1 MKSIRKAIFRIG
13 ISALISLSGALLL
26 TGCSYSNYLHMGY
39 EVHHSPVWNPDST
52 VIAFVLSTR
61 AYLPAKGL
69 SRFPDGGI
77 SKYLHKE
84 VALYVYDTRQQ
95 QATKVAG
102 FPYLTDLLGS
112 SRSNWDS
119 RLFFDDHQLYFHIAP
134 LMEWQW
140 YLNRADTEE
149 QRERIKKLK
158 QNYQQAFGYRLATSI
173 LEPVD
178 TITFQAGYEQPPTSP
193 WATTKKILETM
204 PLSTIGLEVQK
215 IYPKSDKAYIQ
226 EALLLKNSSP
236 TTRRA
241 VLEQIIA
248 NQSREAINAYIKQID
263 QQKEKLEG
271 IDKDIYES
279 TIQPLYQ
286 QLQSMH

>member
-1 MKSIRKAIFRIG
+1 MKTIIKAIDKTRI
-13 ISALISLSGALLL
+13 STLVSLMGVLLL
-26 TGCSYSNYLHMGY
+26 TGCSYSNHLHMGY
-39 EVHHSPVWNPDST
+39 QVHHSPVWNTDST
-52 VIAFVLSTR
+52 AIAFVLSTR

-84 VALYVYDTRQQ
+84 VALYIYDTLQQ
-95 QATKVAG
+95 QIIKVAA
-102 FPYLTDLLGS
+102 FPHLTELLGS
-112 SRSNWDS
+112 YRSNWNS
-119 RLFFDDHQLYFHIAP
+119 RLFFDDQHLYFHMAP

-140 YLNRADTEE
+140 YLKQADTEE
-149 QRERIKKLK
+149 QGERIKKLE
-158 QNYQQAFGYRLATSI
+158 QNYQQAFRYRLTTSI

-178 TITFQAGYEQPPTSP
+178 TITFQANYEQPPTSA
-193 WATTKKILETM
+193 WATTKKILETI

-215 IYPKSDKAYIQ
+215 IYPKTDKAYIQ
-226 EALLLKNSSP
+226 ETLLLKNSSP

-241 VLEQIIA
+241 VLEQIFA
-248 NQSREAINAYIKQID
+248 TQSREAINAYIKQID

-271 IDKDIYES
+271 TDKINYER

-286 QLQSMH
+286 QLQSMQ